1 MRPTHLNLERVC
13 ATRPSK
19 WQSSAPRSRV
29 SDCILCHDVALIDHD
44 HHVRCRS
51 AYSNPCVAVRCVASS
66 CELRLNGM
74 HTRTRTRGPAESFRH
89 QKIGYFSLGWSS
101 TLDHTDRQIQDLFI
115 FSVSFWSPASH
126 RPMKHAE
133 ERSTRICD
141 SYQEATV
148 LIRPEK
154 RRRDGRSQGQ
164 KPRGVLF
171 SSDTLVA
178 LLVAAV
184 S

>member
-1 MRPTHLNLERVC
+1 MDL
-13 ATRPSK
+13 
-19 WQSSAPRSRV
+19 RSRF
-29 SDCILCHDVALIDHD
+29 DIKKLDIF
-44 HHVRCRS
+44 RWG
-51 AYSNPCVAVRCVASS
+51 SS
-66 CELRLNGM
+66 
-74 HTRTRTRGPAESFRH
+74 
-89 QKIGYFSLGWSS
+89 
-101 TLDHTDRQIQDLFI
+101 TDRQTDLFI